1 MKKAYKNQDYSNI
14 AHLLS
19 VITGD
24 DETQFLRDL
33 SRLGLR
39 HFLTNIDNLGYSTAI
54 TDKLHLVDEL
64 AQILLEEDLQ
74 NE

>member
-19 VITGD
+19 VITGE

-33 SRLGLR
+33 SRFGLR
-39 HFLTNIDNLGYSTAI
+39 HFFANLDSLGYASATEE
-54 TDKLHLVDEL
+54 KLRNIDEL
-64 AQILLEEDLQ
+64 AQNLLLEDQ
-74 NE
+74 

>member
-19 VITGD
+19 VITGE

-33 SRLGLR
+33 SRFGLR
-39 HFLTNIDNLGYSTAI
+39 HFFANIDSLGYSSATEG
-54 TDKLHLVDEL
+54 KLRNIDEL
-64 AQILLEEDLQ
+64 AQNLRLEDL
-74 NE
+74 